1 MKGSLLELQFVE
13 HLLAIEKA
21 RDSRGQRVYPLN
33 NFVCVW
39 LSRVNRYSSNSFAVV
54 DVFYLPALSDVSRM
68 VA

>member
-1 MKGSLLELQFVE
+1 M
-13 HLLAIEKA
+13 AIEKA